1 MTPVVREDYKRAL
14 AAARKDYEALV
25 QERKTIDA
33 RLLETRDVILSL
45 SKLCEGE
52 AEQVV
57 LPSTDQYVSDSRLQ
71 KLSIYGLTDAVR
83 IVLQTHIGAM
93 DAKRIRNRLL
103 VFRYDLSKYSNPMA
117 ALHGVLVRLAS
128 AGEVFMEKIEDK
140 TTYRWIGV
148 GETIKNFSDLALEE
162 EQKRRK

>member
-117 ALHGVLVRLAS
+117 ACTGSRAPRIGWRSIYGKNRGQNYISLDWGGRNDKEFQRLGA
-128 AGEVFMEKIEDK
+128 
-140 TTYRWIGV
+140 
-148 GETIKNFSDLALEE
+148 
-162 EQKRRK
+162 

>member
-57 LPSTDQYVSDSRLQ
+57 LPST
-71 KLSIYGLTDAVR
+71 
-83 IVLQTHIGAM
+83 
-93 DAKRIRNRLL
+93 
-103 VFRYDLSKYSNPMA
+103 
-117 ALHGVLVRLAS
+117 